1 MCSILLPNWV
11 QAKTVVPKVDRRARV
26 QRLEQL
32 ETARRTANPRPTY
45 GSTIVART
53 RRWTRTPQGD
63 PLRRATPVA
72 ARRRPD
78 RGRSRRPPV
87 PLRYRHRAS
96 PRPHRRPDASG
107 TVTPARRARRLPAAP
122 ARAGRSRPASVRWDC
137 LVHTPAVPTRGRAIL
152 RPRHGGVSVNV

>member
-63 PLRRATPVA
+63 PLRRATPV
-72 ARRRPD
+72 
-78 RGRSRRPPV
+78 PPPGV
-87 PLRYRHRAS
+87 
-96 PRPHRRPDASG
+96 
-107 TVTPARRARRLPAAP
+107 AAP
-122 ARAGRSRPASVRWDC
+122 APPPGCVRDCDSRSTRPSSSGRAGTRRAFSSGIGSLGLPRP
-137 LVHTPAVPTRGRAIL
+137 IL
-152 RPRHGGVSVNV
+152 PRYPPEAGLFFAHATAGLA